1 MNKTRL
7 FLKQLK
13 SIGFVDKGACEGADI
28 IAAKSADEGGN
39 MENVGGELQ
48 RLSAMVESLQSAIS
62 GLVAMAQPA
71 AEPEPEVVE
80 AAAEAVVPDED
91 DTAEKADITKRL
103 EDLEKRAV
111 AAEEVAKAERDKRL
125 TAEWVT
131 KAREELASLPAEAE
145 QLGCVLKRASESLS
159 ADDFAEL
166 SRVLKAAAAQIA
178 ANDAITA
185 EVGKAGNEGT
195 ETAEK
200 RIDGLVKGLLS
211 EGVAKTYGEAIAVLG
226 GRAEHR
232 SLFEAYRNET
242 LRRGA

>member
-1 MNKTRL
+1 MKTRL

-13 SIGFVDKGACEGADI
+13 SIGFVDRGACEGADI
-28 IAAKSADEGGN
+28 IAAKSADEGGS
-39 MENVGGELQ
+39 MDPSKVGEELQ
-48 RLSAMVESLQSAIS
+48 RLAAMVESLQATIA
-62 GLVAMAQPA
+62 GLVEVAQTDV
-71 AEPEPEVVE
+71 ENDMVE
-80 AAAEAVVPDED
+80 ASAEAVAPDEED
-91 DTAEKADITKRL
+91 EAQKRDIAKRL

-131 KAREELASLPAEAE
+131 KAREELGHLPAEAE

-178 ANDAITA
+178 ANDAITT
-185 EVGKAGNEGT
+185 EVGKAGNELT

-232 SLFEAYRNET
+232 ALFEAYRNET